1 MTGLFGTM
9 GTASSG
15 MNTQQT
21 ALETSSHNIANS
33 NTPGYSRQRAEMQ
46 ANTPYNY
53 TGIGQIGTGSH
64 VTSITRASDQFVLAS
79 IRKENSVY
87 NQYMYKADVL
97 NKMEV
102 IFNETPGQN
111 SLSDDLN
118 AYFDAWGQ
126 LANNPDSNT
135 AKTVVVESGNTL
147 ADDMNHICKELDAL
161 HNETVSILEKT
172 VMDFNS
178 KLEELNELNQQIFK
192 ASQDGG
198 VPNDLLDR
206 RDMILEDLSS
216 FGNIDTTFDEYGR
229 ATVSIGGETVVK
241 PGEPVKTISVVVGA
255 DENGNPIVSEGGDL
269 TAGNITLENGESYPV
284 GQLLISNPKDNPPT
298 FQPIEVESGAAKGLQ
313 EGLGEIDKR
322 KQEFNDFAYNF
333 VRSAN
338 VIHSDDGKGIP
349 FFTYG
354 DPKDPNFAS
363 TIQVNQD
370 IKDNHSL
377 VNAGQ
382 KVGELDEDGNY
393 LPSDGPSGDG
403 SRAQAMAKLSDT
415 RIGSTDSQLV
425 YNSDTMTIEN
435 QPGGSTPHDAYKD
448 VVTKNGIAKQQ
459 ADNKVTSQEF
469 LLYQLEDR
477 KYAVSGVNINEEIT
491 DVMRFQRAFQANARV
506 ISVVSDLLDT
516 LINRT
521 GV

>member
-21 ALETSSHNIANS
+21 ALETSSHNIANA

-53 TGIGQIGTGSH
+53 TGIGQIGTGSK

-79 IRKENSVY
+79 IRKENAVY
-87 NQYMYKADVL
+87 NQYKYKADVL

-102 IFNETPGQN
+102 IFNETPGQT

-135 AKTVVVESGNTL
+135 AKTVVVENGNAL
-147 ADDMNHICKELDAL
+147 VDDMNHIAKELDAL
-161 HNETVSILEKT
+161 QNETVSILEKT

-206 RDMILEDLSS
+206 RDMLLEDLSS
-216 FGNIDTTFDEYGR
+216 FGNIETQFDEYGR
-229 ATVSIGGETVVK
+229 ATVSLGGETLVG
-241 PGEPVKTISVVVGA
+241 PGQEMKQISVVVGT
-255 DENGNPIVSEGGDL
+255 DENGNPIVSDGGDL
-269 TAGNITLENGESYPV
+269 TSDNITLENGESYPV
-284 GQLLISNPKDNPPT
+284 GQLLISNPKDTPPT
-298 FQPIEVESGAAKGLQ
+298 YAPVEVESGAAKGLQ
-313 EGLGEIDKR
+313 EGLVEIDKR
-322 KQEFNDFAYNF
+322 TQEFNEFVYNF
-333 VRSAN
+333 AMAVN
-338 VIHSDDGKGIP
+338 TVHSDGGKGID
-349 FFTYG
+349 FFTF
-354 DPKDPNFAS
+354 DNPDDPNFAKN
-363 TIQVNQD
+363 IKVNEE
-370 IKDNHSL
+370 IRNNHSL
-377 VNAGQ
+377 VNAG
-382 KVGELDEDGNY
+382 KEVGGVDENGNY
-393 LPSDGPSGDG
+393 LPGSGPSGDG
-403 SRAQAMAKLSDT
+403 SRAQAMSKLADT
-415 RIGSTDSQLV
+415 RLTYPYSDFEYDEDS
-425 YNSDTMTIEN
+425 MTIVN
-435 QPGGSTPHDAYKD
+435 QPGGSTPLDAYKD
-448 VVTKNGIAKQQ
+448 IVTKNGIAKQQ